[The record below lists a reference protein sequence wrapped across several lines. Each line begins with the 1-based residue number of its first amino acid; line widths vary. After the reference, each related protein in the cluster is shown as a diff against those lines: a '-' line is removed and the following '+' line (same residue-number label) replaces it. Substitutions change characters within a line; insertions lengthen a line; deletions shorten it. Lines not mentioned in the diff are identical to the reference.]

1 MLRNVIII
9 LVSMAVIGWNIY
21 VFKNRKQFTFAKK
34 NFALGLLVL
43 WLITMFIL
51 NIPIILSPLSPAIKG
66 KIVNS
71 ETNLPIANCNIKAY
85 WQVMSAS
92 VGGGASQTYHQV
104 ITKTDE
110 KGEFKISRYPKVLGM
125 FGFFPFM
132 IISHYDGIR
141 IIAYTHGFAY
151 ELKELDKFEP
161 TPNLLEAVSR
171 SRPDVI
177 EKTIKLGKNL
187 TPDFYTGYSEG
198 IWGLGGLFHSYNM
211 YGIVTEEDKKY
222 LLADFHYY
230 YKYIQ
235 EVFNKSEPDKF
246 KTALITFASAFKN
259 FGDNEKAIE
268 VYQRI
273 KRDFPDSADFADNEI
288 EQLKKTHSGDRG
300 GLK

>member
-9 LVSMAVIGWNIY
+9 LISMAVIGWNIH

-34 NFALGLLVL
+34 NFAIGLLVL
-43 WLITMFIL
+43 WLITTFIF
-51 NIPIILSPLSPAIKG
+51 NIPIILSPLSPTIKG
-66 KIVNS
+66 KVVNS

-110 KGEFKISRYPKVLGM
+110 NGEFQIPRYPKVLGL
-125 FGFFPFM
+125 FGLFPFL

-141 IIAYTHGFAY
+141 IIAYTHGFSY
-151 ELKELDKFEP
+151 ELIELDKFGP
-161 TPNLLEAVSR
+161 TPNVLEALSR
-171 SRPDVI
+171 LGPDVI
-177 EKTIKLGKNL
+177 EETIKLGKKL
-187 TPDFYTGYSEG
+187 TPGFYNGYRD
-198 IWGLGGLFHSYNM
+198 IWGLEGLFNSYNM
-211 YGIVTEEDKKY
+211 HRIVTEDDKRY

-235 EVFNKSEPDKF
+235 EVFSKSEPDKYES
-246 KTALITFASAFKN
+246 ALITFASAFKK

-273 KRDFPDSADFADNEI
+273 KKDFPGSADFADNEI
-288 EQLKKTHSGDRG
+288 KRLEKSLSGNRGELK
-300 GLK
+300 